1 MKVTRNCT
9 ERMSHTENEQ
19 FCPHHDGRAPKWSCF
34 VIRMP
39 CRTTPGKRAWGKS
52 GKERA
57 IRVEKIIESIGGR
70 LGLISQRAAQE
81 HMAPA
86 KTIQAWESA
95 VERSLFLH

>member
-9 ERMSHTENEQ
+9 ERMSHIENEQ
-19 FCPHHDGRAPKWSCF
+19 FCSYHDGRAPKWSCF

-39 CRTTPGKRAWGKS
+39 RRATPGKRAWGKS
-52 GKERA
+52 GEVRA

-81 HMAPA
+81 RMALA
-86 KTIQAWESA
+86 KTIQTWERA
-95 VERSLFLH
+95 VEGSLFLH